1 MSVCAPREREAE
13 CAPRA
18 RTCMTCTRAE
28 VCSMSC
34 LQTEV
39 EGGATR
45 CILLEVGVM
54 LTVCHVFGRGD
65 MQQTQRGGRVR
76 RLRAPAGSV
85 RGRASP
91 AAQRARQR
99 PWVARTVPAP
109 RRAGRTRL
117 GAHRYIVEKKRRHA
131 PLLLLVTRF
140 YVYTYTTYTHGR
152 SPDDDVALRSSR
164 ATRQAQGDDMI
175 RRTYRQATSL

>member
-76 RLRAPAGSV
+76 RLRAPAGPV

-91 AAQRARQR
+91 GPSAHGSGRGSHARS
-99 PWVARTVPAP
+99 PLHGGPGAHVWVHTDTSLKKSADTRLFCYSLLDSTYTPTRHTHTDGRRMTTSHSAPPAP
-109 RRAGRTRL
+109 RVRL
-117 GAHRYIVEKKRRHA
+117 KVM
-131 PLLLLVTRF
+131 T
-140 YVYTYTTYTHGR
+140 
-152 SPDDDVALRSSR
+152 
-164 ATRQAQGDDMI
+164 
-175 RRTYRQATSL
+175 

>member
-39 EGGATR
+39 EGGPTR
-45 CILLEVGVM
+45 CIPLEVGVM

-109 RRAGRTRL
+109 RRTGCTRL
-117 GAHRYIVEKKRRHA
+117 GAHRYIVEKKAQARA
-131 PLLLLVTRF
+131 SSVTR
-140 YVYTYTTYTHGR
+140 YSILRTRHTHGLAR
-152 SPDDDVALRSSR
+152 DDDVALRSAR
-164 ATRQAQGDDMI
+164 ATCQAQGDDMI
-175 RRTYRQATSL
+175 RRT